1 MTNKTTLTSRMNMP
15 RTDMAMLKDVVLRY
29 VSKLMQ
35 NEGHLP
41 LETYYWL
48 HTSGVLMGR

>member
-1 MTNKTTLTSRMNMP
+1 MP
-15 RTDMAMLKDVVLRY
+15 STDMAMLKEVVLQR
-29 VSKLMQ
+29 VSKLMR
-35 NEGHLP
+35 GDTILS